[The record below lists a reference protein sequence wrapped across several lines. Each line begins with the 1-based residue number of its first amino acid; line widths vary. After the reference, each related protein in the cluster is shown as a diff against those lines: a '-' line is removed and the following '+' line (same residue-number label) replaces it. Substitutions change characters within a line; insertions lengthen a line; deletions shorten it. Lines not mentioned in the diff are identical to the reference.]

1 VHGTDAYTTAVER
14 TLEIARDAARRID
27 AAPHVELVRNPELTV
42 VLWRRPGWSADDYTT
57 WSRQLL
63 AEQRAFVMPTTWRGE
78 MVARAVF
85 LNPECPPEIV
95 DDIIASM
102 Q

>member
-1 VHGTDAYTTAVER
+1 M
-14 TLEIARDAARRID
+14 EIARDAAQRID
-27 AAPHVELVRNPELTV
+27 AAPHVELVRKPELAV
-42 VLWRRPGWSADDYTT
+42 VLWRRPGWAPADYTA
-57 WSRQLL
+57 WSRRLL
-63 AEQRAFVMPTTWRGE
+63 AEERAFVMPTTWRGE
-78 MVARAVF
+78 TVARAVF